1 MSTLSLKNSIV
12 KDMSLAPEGH
22 LKIDW
27 ASAHMPRI
35 ESNPQTIRSG
45 AAVQRP

>member
-12 KDMSLAPEGH
+12 KDMSLAPE
-22 LKIDW
+22 
-27 ASAHMPRI
+27 ASENRLGFGAYAGI